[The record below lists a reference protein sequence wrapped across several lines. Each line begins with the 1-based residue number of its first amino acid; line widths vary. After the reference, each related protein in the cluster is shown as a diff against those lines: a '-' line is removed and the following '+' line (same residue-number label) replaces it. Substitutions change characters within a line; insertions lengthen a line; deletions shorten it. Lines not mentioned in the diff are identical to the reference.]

1 MMMFDL
7 VARST
12 TLARTGAS
20 PVQCAESLSFDAIF
34 TDIEPPDATGD
45 NLCREP
51 VSCTRGVAQTPL
63 TVFGA
68 QTAWGSPGRRAP
80 SRDAGFEFQAAQPM
94 TIEAL
99 KKLFAEM
106 GSSRARTP

>member
-20 PVQCAESLSFDAIF
+20 PVQCAESLSFGAIF

-51 VSCTRGVAQTPL
+51 VSCTRGVAQTPHYSL
-63 TVFGA
+63 WRADGLGDRPGA
-68 QTAWGSPGRRAP
+68 EHLRETPAP
-80 SRDAGFEFQAAQPM
+80 SSKRR
-94 TIEAL
+94 
-99 KKLFAEM
+99 
-106 GSSRARTP
+106 SR